1 MQFETTE
8 RRWRWLAVFVVIAN
22 IAFNYV
28 SESLPIG
35 GGAIEDISGKHA
47 SLFTPAGYAF
57 SIWGLIYLAT
67 LVYAVHQLLPSQR
80 SNYTHDLMVR
90 PLILLNVLATSWI
103 VVFRFELIA
112 FSAAVSTLML
122 ATSVLIFFRATGA
135 VARRELSKW
144 VLLPASL
151 WFGWLSVATIANISV
166 LAVAMGWIDASQR
179 QWTFAMIGVAT
190 VLGLGIGYRYR
201 NWIYPLVIA
210 WAAAAIWFARRGDE
224 HQVATAALASSLV
237 MLAWSGYC
245 VVRARRARSGF
256 RIFRGP
262 IDAR

>member
-28 SESLPIG
+28 SQSLPIG
-35 GGAIEDISGKHA
+35 GGAIEDISAKHA

-57 SIWGLIYLAT
+57 AIWGLIYLAT

-112 FSAAVSTLML
+112 FSAAV
-122 ATSVLIFFRATGA
+122 
-135 VARRELSKW
+135 LSCW
-144 VLLPASL
+144 PPA
-151 WFGWLSVATIANISV
+151 
-166 LAVAMGWIDASQR
+166 
-179 QWTFAMIGVAT
+179 
-190 VLGLGIGYRYR
+190 
-201 NWIYPLVIA
+201 
-210 WAAAAIWFARRGDE
+210 
-224 HQVATAALASSLV
+224 
-237 MLAWSGYC
+237 C
-245 VVRARRARSGF
+245 
-256 RIFRGP
+256 
-262 IDAR
+262 